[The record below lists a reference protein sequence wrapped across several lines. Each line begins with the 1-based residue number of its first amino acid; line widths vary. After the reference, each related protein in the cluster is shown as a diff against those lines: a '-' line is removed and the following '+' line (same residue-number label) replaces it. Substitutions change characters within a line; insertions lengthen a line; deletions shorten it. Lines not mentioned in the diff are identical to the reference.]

1 MPSRPIL
8 TTPVMPNQ
16 LKSLWSSALIVGL
29 LVLAT
34 AASLAAANVQTVLT
48 AAAPGPTILLIHQ
61 SSPDDVSGAI
71 AVKQVS
77 RWTLTKGKV
86 VAATGADLDTAVK
99 ATAPAAIVM
108 LKVEKTTKKDAPPSS
123 LLTRGLD
130 AAALREKLNAIL
142 DPGTAPLTSTA
153 DQPTLPPGAGAAA
166 VIELSFLAQRGAASP
181 GERTRLFRHAVHEVL
196 AAHGMTPSSPWTLL
210 DPATKKIKVAIYA
223 GGGSSTTPG
232 LAAYPACLDRAAAD
246 IDYTY
251 VGPVE
256 LAQPNMLA
264 PFDVVIFCG
273 GSGSGQAKSLGE
285 TGAAAVKAFVQ
296 RGGGY
301 VSSCAGTY
309 LATSG
314 YSWSLKLTD
323 ADTVDSKHWARGS
336 GPVDIELTDEG
347 RKILGNYTG
356 LQSVRYANGP
366 LLGKARD
373 SGGLAPYTVLAH
385 FRSDM
390 AKNVPGGVMPNTPAM
405 IAGDFGQ
412 GRVICFSPHPE
423 YTEPLQPMIARAV
436 KWAAKR
442 SVSD

>member
-1 MPSRPIL
+1 MPAALFILADMKTTWSRSLTVIL
-8 TTPVMPNQ
+8 M
-16 LKSLWSSALIVGL
+16 G
-29 LVLAT
+29 LAT
-34 AASLAAANVQTVLT
+34 AASFASAKVQTV
-48 AAAPGPTILLIHQ
+48 ADSAKPGPTILLIN
-61 SSPDDVSGAI
+61 SPANDDVSGAVAI
-71 AVKQVS
+71 KQVA

-86 VAATGADLDTAVK
+86 VAATAEDIAEAVK
-99 ATAPAAIVM
+99 ETSPAAVVM
-108 LKVEKTTKKDAPPSS
+108 LKVDKTDTTDAPPASIFA
-123 LLTRGLD
+123 RGF
-130 AAALREKLNAIL
+130 ASAALLEKLNLIL
-142 DPGTAPLTSTA
+142 DPGTAPLTFVVDTPA
-153 DQPTLPPGAGAAA
+153 VQPAPGVPT
-166 VIELSFLAQRGAASP
+166 VIELSFLAKRGAASP

-196 AAHGMTPSSPWTLL
+196 AANGMTTSSPWTLVN
-210 DPATKKIKVAIYA
+210 PASKKIKVAIYA

-232 LAAYPACLDRAAAD
+232 LAAYPACLDRAASD

-256 LAQPNMLA
+256 IAQPGLLD

-285 TGAAAVKAFVQ
+285 AGAARARAFVE

-301 VSSCAGTY
+301 VSSCAGAY

-314 YSWSLKLTD
+314 YPWSLKLID

-336 GPVDIELTDEG
+336 GQVDIELTDEG
-347 RKILGNYTG
+347 RGILGDYTG

-366 LLGKARD
+366 LLGKAKD
-373 SGGLAPYTVLAH
+373 SGGLAPYTVLAF

-405 IAGDFGQ
+405 IAGNFGQ

-423 YTEPLQPMIARAV
+423 YTAPLQNMIVRAV

-442 SVSD
+442 PVGE